1 MILNKF
7 ANFVSRLVRSSNALN
22 TLNVSVVE
30 IFFQKSPGKPPS
42 DDRGIEALD
51 FQVLSGGVVSQT
63 GKTGKDG
70 KIEASITG
78 GQAEVQLMSEGKP
91 VASYR
96 IDVRG
101 DPYEAGNT
109 IAGVQRRLR
118 GLGYQLGH
126 DGDDKDGVRAAMHEP
141 LDRAILEFQ
150 VDQTLTID
158 GKADSAMQTK
168 LSQQVGGTAV

>member
-1 MILNKF
+1 
-7 ANFVSRLVRSSNALN
+7 
-22 TLNVSVVE
+22 
-30 IFFQKSPGKPPS
+30 
-42 DDRGIEALD
+42 
-51 FQVLSGGVVSQT
+51 
-63 GKTGKDG
+63 
-70 KIEASITG
+70 
-78 GQAEVQLMSEGKP
+78 
-91 VASYR
+91 
-96 IDVRG
+96 
-101 DPYEAGNT
+101 
-109 IAGVQRRLR
+109 VQRRLR